1 MRNYKNRLPMLVWV
15 VTQTYDDIRSRKEPQ
30 QSRAKHG
37 VALAAAEG
45 FDWETADIREDASET
60 YGERREIATGFIGT
74 VLHVYVYT
82 LRGEED
88 HAISLRKAKPHEK
101 RRYAQNL

>member
-1 MRNYKNRLPMLVWV
+1 MTTFDPAKNR
-15 VTQTYDDIRSRKEPQ
+15 SN
-30 QSRAKHG
+30 RAKHG
-37 VALAAAEG
+37 VELVAAEG
-45 FDWETADIREDASET
+45 FDWETADIREDDSET
-60 YGERREIATGFIGT
+60 YGERREIAIGFIGT